1 MRRYFNVTG
10 ACNAKYHYMVDL
22 NARLEKIKG
31 FVDRGNYFT
40 INRARQYGKT
50 TTLSALADYLK
61 DEYIVLYLDFQML
74 SYEDFEN
81 ERAFVKAFMS
91 AVMEEIE
98 SEARITEGIR
108 TELNKFTEGSL
119 LSELFPV
126 LSEWCAKSE
135 YPIVLM
141 VDEADSASNYE
152 VFVSFLAQ
160 LRAYFNARATRG
172 KATFQSVIL
181 AGVYD
186 IRNLKEKI
194 HTNAGSKVEKGTM
207 SPWNIATDFD
217 MDMNFS
223 VEEIAGMLVSY
234 ETDHSTGMNITEMAE
249 LLFEYTAGYPF
260 LVTKLCKIMDEQ
272 IDKEE
277 AWTSK
282 GFLEAVKIL
291 LTDKNTLFES
301 MVAKLYEYSELKEM
315 VYSLL
320 FQGKEIPYNVLN
332 HVVEIASMFGFVRND
347 KGTVAIANRIFET
360 VFYNLFL
367 TSAEMQKTDIYKAA
381 IKDKNQFIRD
391 GHLNMERLLE
401 KFVEH
406 FDELY
411 GDRSETFKEEDGRR
425 YFLLYLR
432 PIINGTGNYYIES
445 RTRNMERTDVI
456 VDYHGEQ
463 FVVELKIWHGNAYN
477 ERGEKQLCDYLE
489 HYHLKKGYMLSYNFN
504 KNKEIGVKHVV
515 LGDKVLVEAVV

>member
-1 MRRYFNVTG
+1 MKRYFNITG
-10 ACNAKYHYMVDL
+10 ACNTGYHYMVDL
-22 NARLEKIKG
+22 NTRLEKIKQL
-31 FVDRGNYFT
+31 VDRGNYFT

-50 TTLSALADYLK
+50 TTLCALSDYLK
-61 DEYIVLYLDFQML
+61 NEYIVIYLDFQRL
-74 SYEDFEN
+74 SYEDFAN
-81 ERAFVKAFMS
+81 EKAFVKAFMS
-91 AVMEEIE
+91 ALMEEF
-98 SEARITEGIR
+98 EADERITKDTGCQ
-108 TELNKFTEGSL
+108 LKKFLSGSL
-119 LSELFPV
+119 LSELFPA
-126 LSEWCAKSE
+126 LSEWCEKSE

-141 VDEADSASNYE
+141 IDEADSASNYE

-160 LRAYFNARATRG
+160 LRAYFNARMTKG

-194 HTNAGSKVEKGTM
+194 HINSEVKVEKGAM
-207 SPWNIATDFD
+207 SPWNIATDFNID
-217 MDMNFS
+217 MSFS
-223 VEEIAGMLVSY
+223 VEEIAGMLSTY
-234 ETDHSTGMNITEMAE
+234 ETDHATGMDIADMAAH
-249 LLFEYTAGYPF
+249 LFEFTSGYPF
-260 LVTKLCKIMDEQ
+260 LVSKLCKIMDEQ
-272 IDKEE
+272 IEGTE
-277 AWTSK
+277 AWTYK

-291 LTDKNTLFES
+291 LADKNTLFES
-301 MVAKLYEYSELKEM
+301 MVAKLYEYPELKEM

-320 FQGKEIPYNVLN
+320 FHGKEIPYNSLN
-332 HVVEIASMFGFVRND
+332 HVIEIASMFGFIRND
-347 KGTVAIANRIFET
+347 KGIAVIANRIFET

-367 TSAEMQKTDIYKAA
+367 TSTEVQGTDIYKAA
-381 IKDKNQFIRD
+381 VKDKNQFIRD
-391 GHLNMERLLE
+391 GHLDMERLLE
-401 KFVEH
+401 KFVQH

-411 GDRSETFKEEDGRR
+411 GDSSETFKEEDGRR

-477 ERGEKQLCDYLE
+477 ERGEKQLADYLE

-504 KNKEIGVKHVV
+504 KNKEIGVKRVV